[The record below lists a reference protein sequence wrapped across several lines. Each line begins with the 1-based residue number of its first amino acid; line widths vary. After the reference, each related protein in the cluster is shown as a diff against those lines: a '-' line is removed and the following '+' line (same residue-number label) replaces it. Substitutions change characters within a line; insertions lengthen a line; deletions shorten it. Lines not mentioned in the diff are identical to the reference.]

1 MFENHLYSLNVKEH
15 NTTDGDWSKVC
26 PRGDTANKPE
36 GRDGHS
42 TTHAVGRIWV
52 YGGWNEK
59 AYLKDLWHIT
69 PRPAKTGS
77 GLGGCPSTSNFEGEW
92 MQEGA
97 EGSALHLDWPPALN
111 SHSMVAYGG
120 FLYLF
125 GGFSHDVS
133 KVGAWTQC
141 DEDDAGCKYY
151 NQMWSFDVNKM
162 IWRDIIANN
171 KEGETGL
178 AAVPPARARHAAAVV
193 NGGMIVFGGVTAVGK
208 AGDTWRF
215 DMKAQIWD
223 KMDVSEDDPKI
234 SFGNTFHP
242 GPRSEMQAVAI
253 GDQFFLYGG
262 DNGTGP
268 INDLWVYETDT
279 SQCMEKKI
287 EANLTA
293 WLVVFILLFVGATGF
308 ICYQNCRGGGNDARS
323 GGYSSGSAG
332 AELGGTKPSGNYQAQ
347 S

>member
-92 MQEGA
+92 KQEGA

-133 KVGAWTQC
+133 KAMRPGVAAHTRVADPRRFGKRLRAQ
-141 DEDDAGCKYY
+141 
-151 NQMWSFDVNKM
+151 QPWSDFAD
-162 IWRDIIANN
+162 
-171 KEGETGL
+171 L
-178 AAVPPARARHAAAVV
+178 LHASA
-193 NGGMIVFGGVTAVGK
+193 
-208 AGDTWRF
+208 
-215 DMKAQIWD
+215 
-223 KMDVSEDDPKI
+223 S
-234 SFGNTFHP
+234 
-242 GPRSEMQAVAI
+242 
-253 GDQFFLYGG
+253 
-262 DNGTGP
+262 GT
-268 INDLWVYETDT
+268 L
-279 SQCMEKKI
+279 
-287 EANLTA
+287 
-293 WLVVFILLFVGATGF
+293 
-308 ICYQNCRGGGNDARS
+308 
-323 GGYSSGSAG
+323 
-332 AELGGTKPSGNYQAQ
+332 
-347 S
+347 